1 MGYMGYMGYIIQSRI
16 LSSWSLSAMDHG
28 EPRRAWRP
36 QKERHVPL
44 PCRANRADGL
54 ETRSGRCGA
63 KRVVFAPGKM
73 VIYHRKMVV
82 LWELMGFNR
91 IYRIYPL
98 VICYIAIENGH
109 LNSELSHETW

>member
-82 LWELMGFNR
+82 
-91 IYRIYPL
+91 
-98 VICYIAIENGH
+98 
-109 LNSELSHETW
+109 